1 MNQPTG
7 VFVRLPLS
15 EERAITFHKESSH
28 AWDEFNGS
36 SNALAC
42 EAGLLAI
49 GTPVTGGDLYPVG
62 YIAEDAI
69 GGLATGIYQSA
80 SIFRNA
86 DKEHHDTVALVRFE
100 SAQAAIA
107 ALEAEVGRLREYYEA
122 NEDIKRTGLFGAT
135 AEMFDRES
143 LAREALKGPE
153 A

>member
-1 MNQPTG
+1 MTQPTG
-7 VFVRLPLS
+7 VFVRLPVVGCIAPKQA
-15 EERAITFHKESSH
+15 EKAEK
-28 AWDEFNGS
+28 G
-36 SNALAC
+36 
-42 EAGLLAI
+42 
-49 GTPVTGGDLYPVG
+49 TGGRITLHPRGCGGKRYTVDLTRV
-62 YIAEDAI
+62 D
-69 GGLATGIYQSA
+69 
-80 SIFRNA
+80 
-86 DKEHHDTVALVRFE
+86 

>member
-1 MNQPTG
+1 MSNDKITG
-7 VFVRLPLS
+7 VFVRLPLC

-49 GTPVTGGDLYPVG
+49 GTPVTGGKLKPF
-62 YIAEDAI
+62 
-69 GGLATGIYQSA
+69 LPNSA
-80 SIFRNA
+80 GP
-86 DKEHHDTVALVRFE
+86 LVKL
-100 SAQAAIA
+100 SDAQAAIA